1 MSFVS
6 LMKYSGRKSTQQIVT
21 FGGIRYSRGGSD
33 GEFSESTNLSA
44 RQFPSLS
51 QRGGRRLEKTYS
63 SATALY
69 SKNGKLLVID
79 GTDVLF
85 DGKKVGTVIP
95 GEKMICAVNSKIVIF
110 PDKEYYD
117 TELEKFG
124 TMDVKLTVA
133 YQNVEWG
140 TNTLRISGSGD
151 LSKLFS
157 VGQGI
162 EISGSSISANNKT
175 AVIRGV
181 SKDTLTFSDNTFSER
196 RESGTINVERK
207 IPDLVCICES
217 ANRLWGAEG
226 KTIWASAQG
235 DPLTFY
241 NYDGLATDSFAVA
254 VGTDG
259 DFTGCISYSSNVL
272 FFKENALHK
281 VLGTM
286 PSDYRV
292 YDYTV
297 PGVQE
302 GSQKSMEVINEI
314 LFYKGVAGIYSFS
327 GSAPALIS
335 DNFGTRRFKNARAGT
350 DGTIYYICM
359 QEETQEGD
367 GAWDLYT
374 FDPSSGI
381 WLRED
386 SSHILDFTRQ
396 DTDLYALASDGAVYK
411 LDDVAEDDLY
421 WEAVFYP
428 FDETLYGKRGYSKLW
443 AKLELSQGAWMKAEI
458 SQDGGPFRQ
467 VGLWSNRNRETVL
480 ATMFPGRCDT
490 FQLKLSGKGRCVI
503 KSLVREFLVNSTK

>member
-1 MSFVS
+1 MC
-6 LMKYSGRKSTQQIVT
+6 
-21 FGGIRYSRGGSD
+21 IRDR
-33 GEFSESTNLSA
+33 
-44 RQFPSLS
+44 S

-181 SKDTLTFSDNTFSER
+181 SEDTLTFSDNTFSER

-235 DPLTFY
+235 L
-241 NYDGLATDSFAVA
+241 S
-254 VGTDG
+254 
-259 DFTGCISYSSNVL
+259 
-272 FFKENALHK
+272 
-281 VLGTM
+281 
-286 PSDYRV
+286 
-292 YDYTV
+292 
-297 PGVQE
+297 
-302 GSQKSMEVINEI
+302 
-314 LFYKGVAGIYSFS
+314 
-327 GSAPALIS
+327 LI
-335 DNFGTRRFKNARAGT
+335 
-350 DGTIYYICM
+350 
-359 QEETQEGD
+359 
-367 GAWDLYT
+367 
-374 FDPSSGI
+374 
-381 WLRED
+381 
-386 SSHILDFTRQ
+386 HI
-396 DTDLYALASDGAVYK
+396 
-411 LDDVAEDDLY
+411 
-421 WEAVFYP
+421 
-428 FDETLYGKRGYSKLW
+428 
-443 AKLELSQGAWMKAEI
+443 
-458 SQDGGPFRQ
+458 
-467 VGLWSNRNRETVL
+467 
-480 ATMFPGRCDT
+480 
-490 FQLKLSGKGRCVI
+490 
-503 KSLVREFLVNSTK
+503 